1 MIDRYSKFICSY
13 FFKGV
18 LDMEMRIANKN
29 DIETIIKLRK
39 EQLLDQGMLG
49 TEDIDDNMRAYFK
62 DVFDKG
68 NIYQVFMI
76 DNHQVV
82 ATGAVVFQQIP
93 PAYDNHSGVEGY
105 ITNVY
110 TTKLYRG
117 LGLSKQIIEE
127 LLLKCKTEQVNIVNL
142 KASTQAEPLY
152 SKIGFIKNVSSMTIE
167 LENSEAKQ

>member
-1 MIDRYSKFICSY
+1 WLNMIDRYSKFICSY

-39 EQLLDQGMLG
+39 EQLLDQGMHG

-82 ATGAVVFQQIP
+82 
-93 PAYDNHSGVEGY
+93 EGY

-117 LGLSKQIIEE
+117 LGLSKQILEE

-167 LENSEAKQ
+167 LANSEAKQ